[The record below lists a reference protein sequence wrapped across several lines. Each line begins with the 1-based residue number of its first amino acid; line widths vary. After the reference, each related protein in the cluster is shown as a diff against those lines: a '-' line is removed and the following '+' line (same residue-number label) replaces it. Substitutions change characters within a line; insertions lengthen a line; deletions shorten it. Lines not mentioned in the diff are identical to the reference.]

1 MLSTYW
7 VFSSTLLSFSFPGS
21 LKRGWEMLYGTSD
34 FRKKGPHI
42 FFQHFFLTITNIM
55 VLFVMIK
62 KCLHALI
69 HKQ

>member
-7 VFSSTLLSFSFPGS
+7 VFSSALISFSLSGS
-21 LKRGWEMLYGTSD
+21 LTRRWEMLYGTSD

-42 FFQHFFLTITNIM
+42 FFQLFSLTITNIM